1 MLNYHNMKNKHCSLY
16 NEEIIDLSNLLA
28 TTIRQSLHLAKQKE
42 TTLFFRA
49 DDIGIPSKNF
59 SHLIS
64 LFKKHSMPLC
74 LATVPTWLTKT
85 RFAQLQKDTGKNNP
99 LFCWHQHGWL
109 HKNYENV
116 GKKHEFG
123 TSRKKEAI
131 KQNLSDGKERL
142 RKILGDEFS
151 PFFTPPW
158 NRCSQDTI
166 DSLIELDFMALS
178 RSKGA
183 QPKTPGSLPDIQIN
197 VDLHT
202 RKEKS
207 QQEAIT
213 KILLE
218 LHHALSSGQAGIMLH
233 HQRMNDLSFI
243 FLDTLLDLLSSHKEI
258 HTKHFGNMLRLR

>member
-1 MLNYHNMKNKHCSLY
+1 MHNYHNMKNKPCSLY
-16 NEEIIDLSNLLA
+16 DKEITDLNNLLA
-28 TTIRQSLHLAKQKE
+28 TTIEQSLDSTQQKV

-59 SHLIS
+59 SQMIS
-64 LFKKHSMPLC
+64 LFQKYSVPLC
-74 LATVPTWLTKT
+74 LATVPTWLTDI
-85 RFAQLQKDTGKNNP
+85 RLAQLQKDTGKNNS

-109 HKNYENV
+109 HKNYEDT

-123 TSRKKEAI
+123 ISRKKETI

-142 RKILGDEFS
+142 QQILGDEFG

-166 DSLIELDFMALS
+166 ASLVELNFQALS

-183 QPKTPGSLPDIQIN
+183 QPKTPATLPDIQVN

-202 RKEKS
+202 RKEES
-207 QQEAIT
+207 QQDAVT
-213 KILLE
+213 NILQE
-218 LHHALSSGQAGIMLH
+218 LNLALSSGQAGIMLH
-233 HQRMNDLSFI
+233 HQRMNDLSFV
-243 FLDTLLDLLSSHKEI
+243 FLETLLSLFSSHKNI
-258 HTKHFGNMLRLR
+258 QTKHFGNMFS

>member
-1 MLNYHNMKNKHCSLY
+1 MKNKPCSLY
-16 NEEIIDLSNLLA
+16 HKEITDLNNLLA
-28 TTIRQSLHLAKQKE
+28 TTIEQSLDSTQQKE

-59 SHLIS
+59 SQLIA
-64 LFKKHSMPLC
+64 LFQKHSVPLC
-74 LATVPTWLTKT
+74 LATVPTWLTET
-85 RFAQLQKDTGKNNP
+85 RVTQLQKDTGKNNP

-123 TSRKKEAI
+123 TSRKKETI

-142 RKILGDEFS
+142 QQILGNEFA

-158 NRCSQDTI
+158 NRCSQDTM
-166 DSLIELDFMALS
+166 DSLIELNFKALS
-178 RSKGA
+178 RSKSA
-183 QPKTPGSLPDIQIN
+183 QPKAPDILPDIQVN

-202 RKEKS
+202 RKEEF
-207 QQEAIT
+207 QEDAVT
-213 KILLE
+213 MILQE
-218 LHHALSSGQAGIMLH
+218 LNQALSSGQAGIMLH

-243 FLDTLLDLLSSHKEI
+243 FLETLLSLLSSHKNI
-258 HTKHFGNMLRLR
+258 HAKHFRDMLS